1 MDLGELALRLTAF
14 ARRTF
19 ADFGLRGADT
29 AVAGVGL
36 SIEDFA
42 WAVLEEYVEGKLEH
56 EASRGDLF
64 SLLATALRND
74 IIDSLRKAAH
84 VHEENRS
91 ALPRES
97 DSTVDPPSLDEMPSA
112 AIDVAAMLDEENY
125 RKRVWASL
133 AGEPEL
139 TEVVTAIMDLNLY
152 RPREIAAAL
161 GISVTEVQNR
171 KKRLRRRFIESI
183 WCNGKCHDRARKT
196 RSLHRESKSPGGFL
210 RPNPG

>member
-1 MDLGELALRLTAF
+1 LAEQQNVDLGELALRLAAF

-19 ADFGLRGADT
+19 ADFGLPSHDAT
-29 AVAGVGL
+29 VSGVGL
-36 SIEDFA
+36 SMEDFV
-42 WAVLEEYVEGKLEH
+42 WAVLEEYVEGRLKH

-64 SLLATALRND
+64 SLLATAMRND

-84 VHEENRS
+84 LHEETRS
-91 ALPRES
+91 TLPR
-97 DSTVDPPSLDEMPSA
+97 DPHSTTDPPSLNELPSA
-112 AIDVAAMLDEENY
+112 PVDVPAMLDEENY

-139 TEVVTAIMDLNLY
+139 AKVVRAILDLNLY

-171 KKRLRRRFIESI
+171 KKRLRRRFMEF
-183 WCNGKCHDRARKT
+183 NLVQRKI
-196 RSLHRESKSPGGFL
+196 P
-210 RPNPG
+210 